1 MNNFTTRLLFA
12 LGVGMPLFTFLL
24 WHSYWTR
31 FAALFL
37 LLVLGSWEFTRMLT
51 KKIGGPNL
59 QLFSPILVAIF
70 TILWGL
76 EGWDSYIPLLCVF
89 SLLGYIL
96 IAFNPVEVEKIFPW
110 LAHHLFTPV
119 FFGLWGGL
127 SFGLFT
133 KEPGFAG
140 ALLFLFV
147 IMLMW
152 AVDSWAYFAGK
163 LFGKTKLCPGISPKK
178 TWEGVVGGV
187 LATIGWAFLTQG
199 MTDLSALPLV
209 GLTLVLC
216 LAGILGD
223 LLMSTLK
230 RYTGAKDSSNIFPGH
245 GGMLDRFDSFY
256 LAGPIAVV
264 LLETFA

>member
-96 IAFNPVEVEKIFPW
+96 IAFNSVEVEEIFPW
-110 LAHHLFTPV
+110 LAHHLFTPI
-119 FFGLWGGL
+119 FFW
-127 SFGLFT
+127 F
-133 KEPGFAG
+133 
-140 ALLFLFV
+140 
-147 IMLMW
+147 M
-152 AVDSWAYFAGK
+152 
-163 LFGKTKLCPGISPKK
+163 
-178 TWEGVVGGV
+178 
-187 LATIGWAFLTQG
+187 GWAFFWA
-199 MTDLSALPLV
+199 S
-209 GLTLVLC
+209 
-216 LAGILGD
+216 
-223 LLMSTLK
+223 
-230 RYTGAKDSSNIFPGH
+230 H
-245 GGMLDRFDSFY
+245 
-256 LAGPIAVV
+256 
-264 LLETFA
+264 